1 MWHLTKLALRSR
13 LVTLA
18 VVVLLAGSKS
28 GESVCS
34 SSHLPSKC

>member
-18 VVVLLAGSKS
+18 VVVLLDGSNP
-28 GESVCS
+28 S
-34 SSHLPSKC
+34 STVTFPVQA